1 MLFTQQKESHKFIVT
16 EGKGWGRT
24 GGLGLTY
31 IYTLMYI
38 KLVTNKSLL
47 YSTGELYL
55 ILYEPIWKKNLK
67 TSGYMYMYN

>member
-31 IYTLMYI
+31 IYTSVYKM
-38 KLVTNKSLL
+38 VTNKSLL

-55 ILYEPIWKKNLK
+55 ILYEPMVKKESKNQWVHV
-67 TSGYMYMYN
+67 YV